1 MDFESWRHC
10 GGTLHYRASVIIARR
25 SVNWAQRTFERPRE
39 CAVERPQLA
48 DRRRSLAIESQLGAS
63 LLFSFAPHAYTKKAW
78 RKPSALARCMSLG
91 SAISLRIA
99 LRVDCDLC
107 YGAPNSDYT

>member
-10 GGTLHYRASVIIARR
+10 GGTLHYRASVIIVRR

-48 DRRRSLAIESQLGAS
+48 GLSPILPESVISPRHYPKPQVRCYRAGRLAA
-63 LLFSFAPHAYTKKAW
+63 
-78 RKPSALARCMSLG
+78 
-91 SAISLRIA
+91 IA
-99 LRVDCDLC
+99 LQLSLKLHS
-107 YGAPNSDYT
+107 ASQN

>member
-10 GGTLHYRASVIIARR
+10 GGTLHYRASVIIVRR

-48 DRRRSLAIESQLGAS
+48 QAVSKRALHSSAVETGSRERPTTASASVGNGKATLQNLAIFRFDTAS
-63 LLFSFAPHAYTKKAW
+63 AGYCL
-78 RKPSALARCMSLG
+78 M
-91 SAISLRIA
+91 
-99 LRVDCDLC
+99 
-107 YGAPNSDYT
+107 